1 MLRGLSLPS
10 ESNVIWPRLTWRGP
24 VDIKVLSLSGAYQMG
39 VPGVSGRGGGLQIF
53 YRRANI
59 LNGGELPRKV
69 CPRVGCTTGGLK
81 C

>member
-24 VDIKVLSLSGAYQMG
+24 VDMKVLSLYGAYQR
-39 VPGVSGRGGGLQIF
+39 GVSGPPREGGLQTF
-53 YRRANI
+53 HRRANI

>member
-24 VDIKVLSLSGAYQMG
+24 VDMKVLSLSGAYQMG
-39 VPGVSGRGGGLQIF
+39 VLGGGGLQIF
-53 YRRANI
+53 YRMANI

-69 CPRVGCTTGGLK
+69 CPT
-81 C
+81 